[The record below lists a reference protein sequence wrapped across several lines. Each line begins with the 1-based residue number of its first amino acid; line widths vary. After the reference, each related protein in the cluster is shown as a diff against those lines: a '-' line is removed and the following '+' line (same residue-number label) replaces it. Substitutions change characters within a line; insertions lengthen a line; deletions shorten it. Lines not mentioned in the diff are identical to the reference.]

1 MNVKPIVLSAV
12 VIIVLAS
19 VLMPVINDAM
29 YERTEMNAYTGL
41 ESNVT
46 PMSPVE
52 SVTGSIIGTT
62 ITIEGVDYSSGDNRC
77 FIMGDTFY
85 LYQRGSLTYYG
96 TSVETTGFN
105 SNGNPNVTFTLS
117 DGVFHLVGTSWEEAV
132 DLSIPYS
139 WAYYADPDGM
149 YLSIHELG
157 TSQGD
162 AIISDVGAVKS
173 VLGFSSFVSTDG
185 DVATVAGGNK
195 TATVSINTADT
206 EEGRILDLDSGTSGI
221 KITIEGDSARNPNVV
236 LIPRLV
242 VTNQPT
248 ELAKYSG
255 LFYAIPVIVIAALAM
270 AAFSLRTRY

>member
-29 YERTEMNAYTGL
+29 YERTEMNAYAGL

-117 DGVFHLVGTSWEEAV
+117 DGVFHLVGTSWDEAV

-139 WAYYADPDGM
+139 WAYYADPDGK

-157 TSQGD
+157 TTQGE
-162 AIISDVGAVKS
+162 AIISGVGAVKS

-236 LIPRLV
+236 LIPRFV

>member
-12 VIIVLAS
+12 VIIALAS

-117 DGVFHLVGTSWEEAV
+117 DGVFHLVGTSWDEAV

-157 TSQGD
+157 TTQGE
-162 AIISDVGAVKS
+162 AIISGVGAVKS

-236 LIPRLV
+236 LIPRFV

>member
-117 DGVFHLVGTSWEEAV
+117 DGVFHLVGTSWDEAV

-157 TSQGD
+157 TTQGD
-162 AIISDVGAVKS
+162 AIIPDVGAVKS

-206 EEGRILDLDSGTSGI
+206 EEGRTLDLDSGTSGI

-236 LIPRLV
+236 LIPRFV